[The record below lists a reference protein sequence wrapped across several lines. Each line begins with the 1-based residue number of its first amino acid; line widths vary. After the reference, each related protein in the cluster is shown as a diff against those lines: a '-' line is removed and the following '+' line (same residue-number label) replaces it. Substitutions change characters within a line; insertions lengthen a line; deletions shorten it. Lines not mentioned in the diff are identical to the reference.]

1 MWWIFVQTKRKSV
14 TPTPVVRLVGA
25 GRTSEGMPMFVDS
38 GPAPKE
44 KEVSNSAHLSLLW
57 Y

>member
-1 MWWIFVQTKRKSV
+1 MKRKPV
-14 TPTPVVRLVGA
+14 TPTPVVRLVRA
-25 GRTSEGMPMFVDS
+25 GRTSEGMSMFVDS
-38 GPAPKE
+38 APAPKE

>member
-14 TPTPVVRLVGA
+14 TPTAVVRPVEA
-25 GRTSEGMPMFVDS
+25 GRMSEGMSMFVDS
-38 GPAPKE
+38 AHAPKE